1 MNSAPGATR
10 LGRPRYNKLR
20 VRCLRS
26 TRYSKLRVRC
36 LHPRRYNRLRVGPNP
51 FGDTRFRKANAEE
64 NAND

>member
-26 TRYSKLRVRC
+26 TRYSKLRV
-36 LHPRRYNRLRVGPNP
+36 LSNP